1 MTTARPHL
9 DALRHAVRTTARMTA
24 ARTRTARTRSAGA
37 AGAGMVAA
45 LAAAEASA
53 QGRGGDD
60 LDAAIA
66 AAPTASSIADILDFA
81 EICATRPAFGA
92 SFERHDH
99 DFFTPRFAHERH
111 SSSGFGGR
119 DRPARH
125 DEHDAGDPSRGHD
138 AHEASSSDHGA
149 PAPGGEPSHDEA
161 PGHADEASASELAPA
176 HARHELAE
184 AHVHDLSAGLDLDA
198 GLAALIEAAH
208 TDHGDETEPAI
219 AGADDA
225 PAEASAAAAPETLP
239 PGPAAPAAEAHG
251 HSALGDL
258 IAMDGPPEPVIVTA
272 EI

>member
-24 ARTRTARTRSAGA
+24 ARTRIAGA

-92 SFERHDH
+92 FFERHNH

-111 SSSGFGGR
+111 LSGGFGGR

-138 AHEASSSDHGA
+138 AHEARSSDNGT
-149 PAPGGEPSHDEA
+149 PASEGEPSHDEA

-176 HARHELAE
+176 HAQHELAE

-198 GLAALIEAAH
+198 GLATLIEAAH
-208 TDHGDETEPAI
+208 ADHAAV

-225 PAEASAAAAPETLP
+225 PAEASAAAAPETSP
-239 PGPAAPAAEAHG
+239 PGPAAAEAHG